1 MGISQFGYR
10 LFYKRALPHQQP
22 AGAVLFVTSRLAGSL
37 PAPVLA
43 QLRVEA
49 RRTEAD
55 LSSFENGD
63 ERDRLI
69 KRCQRQ
75 LFAKWD
81 TALDTDR
88 TGPRWLG
95 DVAVA
100 GLVAD
105 SIRYRDGSVYDLL
118 AFCIIPNHMHRVFA
132 PLSDED
138 GRPNALSKIMQSLK
152 GYTARACNR
161 ILGRQGGFWQH
172 ESYDHWVRD
181 EAEYQRIVRYVTAN
195 PVRAGL
201 ADHWEDW
208 PWTYVRDVP

>member
-1 MGISQFGYR
+1 MSQFEYK
-10 LFYKRALPHQQP
+10 LFYKRSLPHQQP
-22 AGAVLFVTSRLAGSL
+22 AGTALFVTSRLAGSL
-37 PAPVLA
+37 PAQVLSR
-43 QLRVEA
+43 LRIEA
-49 RRTEAD
+49 RRMELALD
-55 LSSFENGD
+55 GVDVGEERENTAYSY
-63 ERDRLI
+63 
-69 KRCQRQ
+69 QRQ
-75 LFAKWD
+75 LFGKWD
-81 TALDTDR
+81 TALDTCA
-88 TGPRWLG
+88 TGPRWLS
-95 DVAVA
+95 DAAVA
-100 GLVAD
+100 ALVAD

-118 AFCIIPNHMHRVFA
+118 AFCIMPNHMHLVFT

-138 GRPNALSKIMQSLK
+138 GHPYALSKIMQSLK